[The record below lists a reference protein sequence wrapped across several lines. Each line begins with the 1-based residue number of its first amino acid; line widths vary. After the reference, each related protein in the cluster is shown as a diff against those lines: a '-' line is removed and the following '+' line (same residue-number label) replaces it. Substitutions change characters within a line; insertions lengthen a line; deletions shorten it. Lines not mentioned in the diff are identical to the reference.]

1 MNKTNNV
8 SSLWFG
14 LLLYWGLVL
23 FLLVISLK
31 INNGF
36 FGYPIDDTYIHMAMG
51 KHHIM
56 DGYWGV
62 SQFGFSSST
71 SSPLWTFLITVSY
84 MVFGVNEYSPF
95 LLALIP
101 GTLIIFYS
109 HSILSTKLD
118 AFRLK
123 ISLSAIIIF
132 TPLAMLTL
140 SGMEHILHAYLTI
153 ILLFTAIEYLDNFQA
168 SQKSTLLMILISA
181 VITITRYEGL
191 FLIFSLCLILLLQ
204 RRLIQSIL
212 IGAAGLLPIIVYG
225 LFSISKGWMF
235 LPNSVLLKGNSLQ
248 FSLEGFLLFFQ
259 RLLTNILLAPHIFIL
274 LLASIGVFFWAKQ
287 RQITSNK
294 EKYLTTLY
302 VMTGYLHMQF
312 AGVGWFY
319 RYDAYLVLTGIL
331 LIAWIAAQRLKT
343 AQSTEQGNLL
353 KNSAFLLLG
362 VLLIMP
368 LTIRAAMS
376 HSQYPTATKNIHD
389 QQSQM
394 ALFITKYYGG
404 SVIAANDIG
413 AINYIADVKT
423 LDLFGLASL
432 DVAQAKRN
440 GNYDADT
447 IQELVLDNGVEI
459 IVIYD
464 AWFKDNR
471 PSEWI
476 EVGKWK
482 ITNNVVCADDTVTF
496 YVPNELFKSKAVEN
510 LKEFSIFLPNDV
522 EQSGLYTDH

>member
-23 FLLVISLK
+23 FLLGISIK

-51 KHHIM
+51 KHLIM

-71 SSPLWTFLITVSY
+71 SYPLWTFLITVSY
-84 MVFGVNEYSPF
+84 MVFGVNDYSPF
-95 LLALIP
+95 LLALIS

-118 AFRLK
+118 AFRIK
-123 ISLSAIIIF
+123 IYLSTIIIF

-140 SGMEHILHAYLTI
+140 SGMEHLLHALLTI

-168 SQKSTLLMILISA
+168 SRKSTLLIILISA

-204 RRLIQSIL
+204 RRFVQSIL

-225 LFSISKGWMF
+225 FFSISKGWMF

-248 FSLEGFLLFFQ
+248 LSLEGFLLFFQ

-312 AGVGWFY
+312 ASVGWFY

-331 LIAWIAAQRLKT
+331 LIAWIAAQGLKT
-343 AQSTEQGNLL
+343 ARSTEQGNLL

-482 ITNNVVCADDTVTF
+482 IANNVVCADDTVTF
-496 YVPNELFKSKAVEN
+496 YVPEESFKSKAVKS
-510 LKEFSIFLPNDV
+510 LQEFSFFLPNDV
-522 EQSGLYTDH
+522 EQSGHYTDH